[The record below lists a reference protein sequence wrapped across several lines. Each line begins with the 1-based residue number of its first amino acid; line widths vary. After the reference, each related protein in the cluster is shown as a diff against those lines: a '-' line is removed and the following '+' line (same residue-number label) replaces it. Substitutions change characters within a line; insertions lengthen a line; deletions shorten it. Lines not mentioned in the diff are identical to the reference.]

1 MAAAAVA
8 AVILKTN
15 FCCSKVKVLE
25 MCFAFGLCSTLSS
38 FAATSTFYCGCCPG
52 RRASLR
58 RETKS
63 STLWMLWR
71 ARVSFFFLVVESAA
85 DNQQWAFQHSK
96 RGKAKKNPNLLAD
109 YKRGFLS
116 SSGLFKYSRHP
127 NFLAEQCIWFSFY
140 LFSVASLQGGVP
152 SKLSGWF
159 NATIAG
165 PALLSLLFQGSARFT
180 EVISC
185 EKYPEYRH
193 YQATTGMFF

>member
-1 MAAAAVA
+1 MFCVWFVFNVVFICGYQHFLLWLLSRPACLASQGDEELNAMDAVA
-8 AVILKTN
+8 
-15 FCCSKVKVLE
+15 CS
-25 MCFAFGLCSTLSS
+25 CF
-38 FAATSTFYCGCCPG
+38 
-52 RRASLR
+52 
-58 RETKS
+58 
-63 STLWMLWR
+63 
-71 ARVSFFFLVVESAA
+71 VFFLVVESVA
-85 DNQQWAFQHSK
+85 DNQQWAFQQSK

>member
-15 FCCSKVKVLE
+15 FCCSKVKVLALFTVAAVQAGVPR
-25 MCFAFGLCSTLSS
+25 FAGRRR
-38 FAATSTFYCGCCPG
+38 AQHYGCCG
-52 RRASLR
+52 VLVFR
-58 RETKS
+58 
-63 STLWMLWR
+63 
-71 ARVSFFFLVVESAA
+71 FFFLVVESAA